1 MTQAVKNIEENLE
14 DTAINDSAVLLAEQE
29 KGQETDQPEADKA
42 DQTLELTAIDF
53 ITQLENNP
61 QSLLQELASL
71 GENAFVRQIITAAPN
86 QGNPT
91 LVKQKLRDFIAQ
103 SQVQIE
109 QQTQAQPVDVDMDA
123 TDDAV
128 VETVFEQPQESVADD
143 LFDVD
148 MAGVDAVIEDSIT
161 EETVTAEIMAEATVS
176 HIMAEQQDVQ
186 VTAEVVA
193 TVETAV
199 VETVAAPSAEAGPEA
214 GRVEIV
220 EMIADSVS
228 VETDI
233 APEQTILPLADAPLF
248 QAPLN
253 ANEFI
258 QAIKPK
264 AVIQNSVSVPQV
276 QFTAPVAIMEAPLQQ
291 QTEMT
296 FVAVTEV
303 VQDVAA
309 EVTAVI
315 DAPAMVETTG
325 IVATP
330 PVMDTAPLAP
340 EFPVEA
346 DVFETIAQAVET
358 APVAQAEHSSI
369 DSRNP
374 FAGLTEEDL
383 AGADVFTPEAIQ
395 EILALSRSVQTA
407 EQDITPSENI
417 IDVSADAPVD
427 LLPQV
432 TTEPVNPVLQLV
444 LTNFDAEEEQPFI
457 IAEPVLQTQTMRAY
471 SSVSDKPILNL
482 FNQNVVE
489 KSISQARTL
498 DNPTTNADIF
508 EPVSLIAV
516 QENPALAH
524 DASKV
529 VSLYPVMEDMYAML
543 YAENVGP
550 AAPARNT
557 TPAYEPNE
565 DYTRYVARS
574 IPKAS

>member
-1 MTQAVKNIEENLE
+1 MTQAVKNIEENIE

-109 QQTQAQPVDVDMDA
+109 QQTQAQPVDMDMDA

-128 VETVFEQPQESVADD
+128 VETVFEQSQESIADD

-148 MAGVDAVIEDSIT
+148 MAVADEIIEDSIT
-161 EETVTAEIMAEATVS
+161 EETFTAEMMAEASVP

-186 VTAEVVA
+186 VTAKVVA

-199 VETVAAPSAEAGPEA
+199 VETLAAPSTEAGPI
-214 GRVEIV
+214 EIV
-220 EMIADSVS
+220 ELIADSVS

-233 APEQTILPLADAPLF
+233 APEQTILPLADTPLF

-315 DAPAMVETTG
+315 DTPAMVETTE

-340 EFPVEA
+340 EAPVEA

-358 APVAQAEHSSI
+358 APVAQADHSSI

-395 EILALSRSVQTA
+395 EILALNRSVQTA
-407 EQDITPSENI
+407 EQDTPPSENV

-432 TTEPVNPVLQLV
+432 TTEPVSPVLQLV